1 MRTKA
6 YRHISAL
13 AVALCLAGLSPYA
26 AQAQAPGQT
35 SAQAPVPAQQTPPA
49 VVPASAPGQQAG
61 QAKPI
66 PTSFTLRQAVEYGLA
81 NNPTMVS
88 ARAQLLGS
96 EYAKNAAM
104 ADFLP
109 TATAS
114 YGVTSYDTQPK
125 SGGTNSSDQTLWSS
139 QLNLHQPV
147 FTGFRLLSTY
157 QKAKLTKEQNEAKLT
172 QTELSLIS
180 SIQTYYLSHL
190 KAKMDVKS
198 ANDSVERLKS
208 QLKVTQAFYEVG
220 LKPKLDVLQAQVDLA
235 TSEQT
240 QLTSKNALDTT
251 RAKLNSLLNLPLE
264 APVEYAGELA
274 YSPFSM
280 NLNDCL
286 TLAYKNRPDIL
297 IGVKSVAMA
306 EKDQTI
312 AGSSFY
318 PEVSADYNIYKKGDS
333 PDMQSSKYLSNQ
345 GRNYWTV
352 GANASWTFFQ
362 WGSTYNTY
370 KSGGETVNKL
380 RADLENTKL
389 GAGFEVKQYLLS
401 QREAADRIGVAR
413 KSVETAR
420 ESYRMALARYQA
432 QVGTNTDLLTAQA
445 SVSSSEAQLSQALAD
460 YETAISNLY
469 VAMGEKNTPL
479 DIR

>member
-1 MRTKA
+1 MTRNKSL
-6 YRHISAL
+6 RIFPVVAL
-13 AVALCLAGLSPYA
+13 AFCLAGPQTLALAQDKAPAATQAVPASTPA
-26 AQAQAPGQT
+26 AAPAQAQAPG
-35 SAQAPVPAQQTPPA
+35 VP
-49 VVPASAPGQQAG
+49 S
-61 QAKPI
+61 
-66 PTSFTLRQAVEYGLA
+66 SFDLQHAVEFGLA

-96 EYAKNAAM
+96 EYDKNSAR

-114 YGVTSYDTQPK
+114 YGFLTYDRQPK
-125 SGGTNSSDQTLWSS
+125 TASMATADQTTWYS
-139 QLNLHQPV
+139 QLNLHQPI
-147 FTGFRLLSTY
+147 FTGFNLLSTY
-157 QKAKLTKEQNEAKLT
+157 QKAKLAKEQNEAKLT
-172 QTELSLIS
+172 QTELALIS
-180 SIQTYYLSHL
+180 SIQGNYLAHL

-198 ANDSVERLKS
+198 ANDSVERLLS

-235 TSEQT
+235 TAQQA
-240 QLTSKNALDTT
+240 QLIAKNSLDTT
-251 RAKLNSLLNLPLE
+251 RAKLNSLLNLQLE
-264 APVEYAGELA
+264 APVEYVGDLT

-280 NLNDCL
+280 PLNDCL
-286 TLAYKNRPDIL
+286 TQAYKNRPDIQ

-318 PEVSADYNIYKKGDS
+318 PQVGADYDYYKKGDS
-333 PDMQSSKYLSNQ
+333 PSVSESKYMSSQNKE
-345 GRNYWTV
+345 YWTV
-352 GANASWTFFQ
+352 GVNASWTFFQ
-362 WGSTYNTY
+362 WGSTYNKY

-380 RADLENTKL
+380 RADLDNTKL
-389 GAGFEVKQYLLS
+389 NAGFEVKQYLLS
-401 QREAADRIGVAR
+401 QREAADRIDVAR

-445 SVSSSEAQLSQALAD
+445 SVSSSEASLSQALAD
-460 YETAISNLY
+460 YETALSNLY
-469 VAMGEKNTPL
+469 VAMGEKNPPL
-479 DIR
+479 EIH

>member
-1 MRTKA
+1 MRNKA
-6 YRHISAL
+6 LRHLPAL
-13 AVALCLAGLSPYA
+13 ALAFCLAGEQSFALAQDAVPA
-26 AQAQAPGQT
+26 AAPGQAQAKP
-35 SAQAPVPAQQTPPA
+35 QAMP
-49 VVPASAPGQQAG
+49 S
-61 QAKPI
+61 
-66 PTSFTLRQAVEYGLA
+66 SFDLKKAVEFGLA

-96 EYAKNAAM
+96 EYDQNSAM

-114 YGVTSYDTQPK
+114 YGFLSYDRQPK
-125 SGGTNSSDQTLWSS
+125 SNGGNSGDQTTWYSK
-139 QLNLHQPV
+139 LNLHQPV

-180 SIQTYYLSHL
+180 AIQTYYLSHL

-208 QLKVTQAFYEVG
+208 QLKVTEAFYEVG

-235 TSEQT
+235 TAEQT
-240 QLTSKNALDTT
+240 QLTSKNSLDTT

-264 APVEYAGELA
+264 APVEYVGELSYA
-274 YSPFSM
+274 PFNMQLSE
-280 NLNDCL
+280 CL
-286 TLAYKNRPDIL
+286 ERAYKNRPDIL
-297 IGVKSVAMA
+297 VGIKSVSMA
-306 EKDQTI
+306 EKDQAI
-312 AGSSFY
+312 SGSTFY
-318 PEVSADYNIYKKGDS
+318 PELSADYNYYKTGDS
-333 PDMQSSKYLSNQ
+333 PSLSESKYLSAQ
-345 GRNYWTV
+345 GREYWTV
-352 GANASWTFFQ
+352 GASASWTFFQ
-362 WGSTYNTY
+362 WGSTYNKY
-370 KSGGETVNKL
+370 KSGGESVNKM

-445 SVSSSEAQLSQALAD
+445 SVSSSEASLSQALAD
-460 YETAISNLY
+460 YQTALSNLY
-469 VAMGEKNTPL
+469 VAMGEKNPPIE
-479 DIR
+479 IR